1 MQEHELWLT
10 RLFNDHLAGVAN
22 TILSWVGLEARDPSR
37 PWTNFITMQILVAAI
52 IMVLFAW
59 LRRRLSVDRPGKLQ
73 HCFEIIYNFLRGQA
87 DEVVGHAGR
96 AHLPFFGTIFLFI
109 LFSNL
114 LGIVPGFESPTMFPY
129 VPAGCAI
136 AAFLFYHWA
145 GIRAHGLGRYL
156 AHFAGP
162 VPLMAPIM
170 IPIEVVS
177 HLGRP
182 LSLTVRLFANMY
194 AGEQVT
200 LVFISLSYLVVPALF
215 MGLHVFVAFLQ
226 AYVFALL
233 TMVYVAGAVA
243 HEEH

>member
-1 MQEHELWLT
+1 MPEHELWVT
-10 RLFNDHLAGVAN
+10 RLFNDHLAGLAN
-22 TILSWVGLEARDPSR
+22 AVLSWFGLQAENPAR
-37 PWTNFITMQILVAAI
+37 PWSNFLTMQILVAAL
-52 IMVLFAW
+52 MVILFA
-59 LRRRLSVDRPGKLQ
+59 LLKGRLSVDRPGRLQ
-73 HCFEIIYNFLRGQA
+73 HCLEIIYTFLRGQA
-87 DEVVGHAGR
+87 DEVVGHGAR
-96 AHLPFFGTIFLFI
+96 PHVPFFGVLFLFI

-114 LGIVPGFESPTMFPY
+114 IGLIPGFESPTMFPY
-129 VPAGCAI
+129 VPAGCAA
-136 AAFLFYHWA
+136 AAFFYYHWA
-145 GIRAHGLGRYL
+145 GIRALGLGRYL

-170 IPIEVVS
+170 IPIELVS

-194 AGEQVT
+194 AGEQIT
-200 LVFISLSYLVVPALF
+200 LVFISLTYLVAPALF

-233 TMVYVAGAVA
+233 TMVYVGGAIA

>member
-1 MQEHELWLT
+1 
-10 RLFNDHLAGVAN
+10 
-22 TILSWVGLEARDPSR
+22 
-37 PWTNFITMQILVAAI
+37 MQILVAAI
-52 IMVLFAW
+52 IVVLFAL
-59 LRRRLSVDRPGKLQ
+59 LRARLSVERPGKLQ
-73 HCFEIIYNFLRGQA
+73 HCFEIIYLFLRGQA
-87 DEVVGHAGR
+87 DEVVGHHGR
-96 AHLPFFGTIFLFI
+96 PHLPFFGTIFLFI
-109 LFSNL
+109 LFCNL
-114 LGIVPGFESPTMFPY
+114 IGLIPGFESPTMFPY

-136 AAFLFYHWA
+136 AAFCFYHWA
-145 GIRAHGLGRYL
+145 GIRAQGLGRYL

-170 IPIEVVS
+170 IPIELVS

-194 AGEQVT
+194 AGEQIT
-200 LVFISLSYLVVPALF
+200 LVFISLTYLVVPALF

-233 TMVYVAGAVA
+233 TMVYVGGAIA

>member
-1 MQEHELWLT
+1 MAEHELWLT
-10 RLFNDHLAGVAN
+10 RLFNDHLAGLAN
-22 TILSWVGLEARDPSR
+22 TLLSWFGLQAENPAR
-37 PWTNFITMQILVAAI
+37 PWSNFVTMQIVVAVLI
-52 IMVLFAW
+52 IGVFAW
-59 LRRRLSVDRPGKLQ
+59 LRTRLSVDRPGKLQ
-73 HCFEIIYNFLRGQA
+73 HCFEIIYLFLQGQA
-87 DEVVGHAGR
+87 EEVIGQRGR
-96 AHLPFFGTIFLFI
+96 PHVPFFGTIFLFI

-114 LGIVPGFESPTMFPY
+114 IGLIPGFESPTMFPY
-129 VPAGCAI
+129 VPAGCAG

-145 GIRAHGLGRYL
+145 GIRAQGLGRYL

-162 VPLMAPIM
+162 VPVMAPIM
-170 IPIEVVS
+170 IPIELVS

-194 AGEQVT
+194 AGEQIT
-200 LVFISLSYLVVPALF
+200 LVFISLTYLLVPAIF

-233 TMVYVAGAVA
+233 TMVYVGGAIA